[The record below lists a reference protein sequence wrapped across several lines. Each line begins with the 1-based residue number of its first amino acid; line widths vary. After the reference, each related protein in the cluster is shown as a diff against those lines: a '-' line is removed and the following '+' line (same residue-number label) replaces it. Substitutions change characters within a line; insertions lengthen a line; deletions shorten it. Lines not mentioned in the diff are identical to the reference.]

1 MKSNPHQVICE
12 EIYVVIS
19 CMTVP
24 FCMCTDNTYI
34 VSKELCWS
42 LRMSTFRFVDVST
55 CRRFGLSTFWFVDV
69 SACRRF
75 GLSTFWFVD
84 VSVCRRFGLSTF
96 RFVDVSVCR
105 RFGCRRF
112 GLSTFWLVTTEA
124 TLEHRL
130 PALLQLH
137 RHSRLNAW
145 LQYNAQRKTTARR
158 DETFTFWGLV
168 RPILEIWRCISHRVH
183 RWWTCWHLKYY
194 SDVPWA
200 SQCFKPLFSSLFML
214 TTKNKTPKLRM
225 TGVLWGESTDD
236 RWIPSIPL
244 GTDTES
250 VSMSRRR
257 YDILTH
263 RGRDK
268 MAAISQTTFSNA
280 FSWMKNYEFRLRFTE
295 VNF

>member
-112 GLSTFWLVTTEA
+112 GLSTFWLVTSVA
-124 TLEHRL
+124 YDDDQF
-130 PALLQLH
+130 QL
-137 RHSRLNAW
+137 SVYGNDPQLC
-145 LQYNAQRKTTARR
+145 Y
-158 DETFTFWGLV
+158 
-168 RPILEIWRCISHRVH
+168 C
-183 RWWTCWHLKYY
+183 
-194 SDVPWA
+194 
-200 SQCFKPLFSSLFML
+200 
-214 TTKNKTPKLRM
+214 
-225 TGVLWGESTDD
+225 
-236 RWIPSIPL
+236 PSIYWSSDLIPIRFYA
-244 GTDTES
+244 E
-250 VSMSRRR
+250 VSLECDAGSDHRTFLVLFTSFLIYLHVDVMST
-257 YDILTH
+257 LKH
-263 RGRDK
+263 
-268 MAAISQTTFSNA
+268 
-280 FSWMKNYEFRLRFTE
+280 L
-295 VNF
+295 